1 MCIYF
6 IMHEKWMQFRKLLLN
21 FVGKKRNI
29 YVKLKAERKHPFF
42 VTILKVKKEKSKK
55 RSFASFHAKN
65 NSRIWK
71 TKQII
76 ISLLSSLILLTS
88 LNSAD
93 VWCVFAFFTL
103 CSLFAAFFL
112 FRYFCTYKILLFTV
126 GEPYIISWNKILF
139 FSFKLQWY
147 FFLFE
152 NGKFLKYYKFFMSFR
167 KCFYFV
173 VDFF

>member
-1 MCIYF
+1 MCICF
-6 IMHEKWMQFRKLLLN
+6 TMHEKWMQFRKLLLN

-29 YVKLKAERKHPFF
+29 YVKLKAERKHHFF
-42 VTILKVKKEKSKK
+42 VTILKVKKEKRKK

-112 FRYFCTYKILLFTV
+112 FRYFCTYKILLFIV
-126 GEPYIISWNKILF
+126 GEPYIISWNKIFFFLLSYSNFFF
-139 FSFKLQWY
+139 FSKMENFWNITN
-147 FFLFE
+147 FSCLFVSV
-152 NGKFLKYYKFFMSFR
+152 FIL
-167 KCFYFV
+167 
-173 VDFF
+173 